1 MVLTID
7 SLSYVRDQV
16 QVVLNL
22 SFTLLELIAIFT
34 SLHPI
39 LLNELLCASNLR
51 PVFPRDFLKLL
62 FLELLDLILVVVDV
76 LMNFLLE
83 LECHALIGLKC
94 IFLKTVT
101 DSQFSLQQLD
111 FGTVVSFI
119 VIIALDAANN
129 FLTHFLIGFE
139 LLLVLGDEV
148 AVHGEPLI
156 ILNVILFRD
165 IFFLH

>member
-16 QVVLNL
+16 QVVLYL

-39 LLNELLCASNLR
+39 LLNGLLSASNLR

-62 FLELLDLILVVVDV
+62 FLELLDLILVVVNV
-76 LMNFLLE
+76 LMNLLLE
-83 LECHALIGLKC
+83 FECHALIGLKC
-94 IFLKTVT
+94 IFFKTVT

-111 FGTVVSFI
+111 FGTVVSF
-119 VIIALDAANN
+119 VVVIALDAANN

-156 ILNVILFRD
+156 ILYVVLFRD
-165 IFFLH
+165 IFLLH